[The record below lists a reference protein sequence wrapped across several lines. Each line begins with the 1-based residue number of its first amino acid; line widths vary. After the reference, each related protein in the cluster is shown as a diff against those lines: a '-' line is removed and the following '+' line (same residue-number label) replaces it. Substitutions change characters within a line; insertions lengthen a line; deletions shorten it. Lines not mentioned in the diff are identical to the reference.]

1 MIYHHRVF
9 IFFTKFTV
17 NYSDRQKF
25 KMRCLM
31 ASKLSLY
38 TELYEFETC
47 PQFTFI
53 CSKSTIET
61 LEKDAKNV
69 QS

>member
-1 MIYHHRVF
+1 
-9 IFFTKFTV
+9 
-17 NYSDRQKF
+17 
-25 KMRCLM
+25 M

-61 LEKDAKNV
+61 LEKDAKNF